1 MSPLVR
7 LPDAPRDSPG
17 RWRRRVATM
26 TDADN
31 LPARALSGPAAK
43 PPVMADVAR
52 AAGVSHQTV
61 SRVLNHHPSVRPETR
76 ERVLAAITELDY
88 RRNLSARALVTRRT
102 QTVGVI
108 SFDTTLFGPA
118 STLYALQ
125 LAARRA
131 GYFVSV
137 ASMKTINRKTI
148 AEAYARLA
156 EQNVDGVIV
165 LAPLREAAEALNEL
179 PRDRPLVAF
188 DGGGARDF
196 AVVCVDQ
203 VAGASLATQHLLSQG
218 APTVWHVAGPSD
230 WLEAEERVQGW
241 RSTLERAGV
250 EVPEMLRGDWS
261 PQSGYSAGGV
271 LAQRDDVAAVF
282 VANDQ
287 MALGVL
293 RAFHEHGVRVPQDV
307 LLVGFDDIPE
317 AAFFTPPLTTVQ
329 QGFAEVGERCIE
341 QLLLQIAGEDA
352 PYQRVVIDPHL
363 VVRQSSVGSAG
374 R

>member
-1 MSPLVR
+1 MGAAGAFDGRSVR
-7 LPDAPRDSPG
+7 FG
-17 RWRRRVATM
+17 RSLWRRRVATM

-31 LPARALSGPAAK
+31 VPARALSHPAAK

-76 ERVLAAITELDY
+76 ERVLAAIIELDY
-88 RRNLSARALVTRRT
+88 RRNLAARALVTRRT

-137 ASMKTINRKTI
+137 ASMKTINRRTI

-165 LAPLREAAEALNEL
+165 LAPLREAAEALGEL

-203 VAGASLATQHLLSQG
+203 VQGAALATRHLLSQG

-241 RSTLERAGV
+241 RTTLERAGA
-250 EVPEMLRGDWS
+250 EIPEMLRGDWS
-261 PQSGYSAGGV
+261 PQSGYIAGGV

-293 RAFHEHGVRVPQDV
+293 RAFHERGVRVPEDV

-329 QGFAEVGERCIE
+329 QGFAEVGERCID
-341 QLLLQIAGEDA
+341 QLLLQIAGEGGSHE
-352 PYQRVVIDPHL
+352 RMVIDPHL
-363 VVRQSSVGSAG
+363 VVRQSSV
-374 R
+374 RR

>member
-1 MSPLVR
+1 
-7 LPDAPRDSPG
+7 
-17 RWRRRVATM
+17 M
-26 TDADN
+26 TPDADN
-31 LPARALSGPAAK
+31 LPARALSHPPPKPA
-43 PPVMADVAR
+43 VMADVAR

-76 ERVLAAITELDY
+76 ERVLAAITQLDY

-102 QTVGVI
+102 QTIGVI

-137 ASMKTINRKTI
+137 ASMRTINRDTI
-148 AEAYARLA
+148 AQAFARLA
-156 EQNVDGVIV
+156 EQNVDGMIVI
-165 LAPLREAAEALNEL
+165 APLREAAEALEEL
-179 PRDRPLVAF
+179 PHDRPLVAF
-188 DGGGARDF
+188 DGGTARGF

-203 VAGASLATQHLLSQG
+203 AKGAALATRHLLDQG
-218 APTVWHVAGPSD
+218 VPTVWHVAGPAD
-230 WLEAEERVQGW
+230 WLEAGERVEGW
-241 RSTLERAGV
+241 RSTLERAGA
-250 EVPEMLRGDWS
+250 EIPETLRGDWS
-261 PQSGYSAGGV
+261 PQSGYVAGGV
-271 LAQRDDVAAVF
+271 LAQRDDVEAVF

-293 RAFHEHGVRVPQDV
+293 RAFHEHGVRVPDDV

-317 AAFFTPPLTTVQ
+317 AAYFTPPLTTVQ

-341 QLLLQIAGEDA
+341 QLLLQITGEGTPDR
-352 PYQRVVIDPHL
+352 RVVIDPHL
-363 VVRQSSVGSAG
+363 VVRQSSS
-374 R
+374 